1 MYKVRTSMIVETLS
15 EHTNRN
21 TISRIEAEEYQ
32 MLALA
37 AMRMIATLEAPMI
50 LIVTMARIATILL
63 IPTHETNRNKGIE

>member
-1 MYKVRTSMIVETLS
+1 
-15 EHTNRN
+15 
-21 TISRIEAEEYQ
+21 

-50 LIVTMARIATILL
+50 LIVTMARMATILL